1 LHLLGALM
9 VKKKWKT
16 QHYPEQLKAHTST
29 QQARKA
35 YEPSAIRLAVLKQSV
50 ELLSFWR
57 EGF

>member
-1 LHLLGALM
+1 M